1 MSLCFMRF
9 VYNNDKCNSKGV
21 RNYNTSSN
29 REKCQ
34 EAIEFYKLA
43 FDAEEQYH
51 FILQRSK
58 TGVNSKIKP
67 STK

>member
-1 MSLCFMRF
+1 MI
-9 VYNNDKCNSKGV
+9 NAIPKGV

-34 EAIEFYKLA
+34 EAIEYYKLA

-51 FILQRSK
+51 YILQRSK
-58 TGVNSKIKP
+58 TGGKFKN
-67 STK
+67 

>member
-1 MSLCFMRF
+1 MI
-9 VYNNDKCNSKGV
+9 NAIPKGV

-34 EAIEFYKLA
+34 EAIEYYKLA

-51 FILQRSK
+51 YIFQRSK
-58 TGVNSKIKP
+58 MGINSKIEL